1 MTKKSVKRLIKEVI
15 QEETAQAVHT
25 DIGPH
30 SVQNARHGNFQSVML
45 TNTTGQEFTIETKFV
60 TDQIVFVTIREK
72 GKRSG

>member
-1 MTKKSVKRLIKEVI
+1 MTKKSVKRLIREVI
-15 QEETAQAVHT
+15 QEETAQAVYT

-30 SVQNARHGNFQSVML
+30 SVQNAKHDNFQSVML

-72 GKRSG
+72 GKRSA